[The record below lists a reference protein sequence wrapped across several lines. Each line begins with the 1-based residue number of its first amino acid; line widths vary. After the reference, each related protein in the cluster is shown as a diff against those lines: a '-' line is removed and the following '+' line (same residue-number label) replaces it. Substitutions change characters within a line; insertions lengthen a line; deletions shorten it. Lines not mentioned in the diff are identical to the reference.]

1 MSRSAHDHSTRVLR
15 QLPKCPKC
23 KGQFVLVC
31 VQYADSLKVVY
42 EWECFRCM
50 KTFPREAFN
59 EEPLSQEDIT
69 LKEFLHGQKK
79 NSTKRR

>member
-1 MSRSAHDHSTRVLR
+1 MSRCAHAQSTYRLR

-23 KGQFVLVC
+23 KGQFALVC
-31 VQYADSLKVVY
+31 VQYADSKKIVY

-59 EEPLSQEDIT
+59 EEPLLEEDVE
-69 LKEFLHGQKK
+69 LRKFLNAEEKK
-79 NSTKRR
+79 PSRNR